1 MIPFLILSMVDIIL
15 SGTVG
20 IVVVVALFHIHIVH
34 GVVSLAVYLVSTP
47 LQYINTRFSNEDFTI
62 MGKGL
67 LLVESLLSYCEI
79 ITNLR
84 LKL

>member
-34 GVVSLAVYLVSTP
+34 GVVSLAVYLVSIC
-47 LQYINTRFSNEDFTI
+47 QNTGAFNEALLKFHNHSSLRGDSPS
-62 MGKGL
+62 GKCL
-67 LLVESLLSYCEI
+67 
-79 ITNLR
+79 
-84 LKL
+84 